1 MRQKQT
7 HPRRGRAERA
17 RCLARTL
24 PRIRAGRVRSN
35 AHVALKRPR
44 AAASDAELGRALELA
59 GYVLCA
65 VALGLIARGLW

>member
-7 HPRRGRAERA
+7 HPRHCLTERA
-17 RCLARTL
+17 RHCARTL

-35 AHVALKRPR
+35 AHLALKRPR
-44 AAASDAELGRALELA
+44 PAASDAELGRVLELA